1 MALILDI
8 IGLGIVIGFML
19 TCVTAV
25 ILILKDKVDK

>member
-1 MALILDI
+1 MIGDI

-19 TCVTAV
+19 VGITSV